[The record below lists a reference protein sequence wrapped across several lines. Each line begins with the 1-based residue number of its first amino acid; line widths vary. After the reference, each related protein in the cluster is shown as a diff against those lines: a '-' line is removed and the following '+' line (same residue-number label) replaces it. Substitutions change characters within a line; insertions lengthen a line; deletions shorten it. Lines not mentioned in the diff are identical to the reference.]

1 MIQDVVSFSDSLCSG
16 KCVRCRI
23 ILPLYYFLVSV
34 CQSLLCLLVWSWLFA
49 VTHGRLADCGGARGR
64 CCVVALSAA
73 RGRARRG
80 PASRPAEAV
89 GSPWP
94 SPRASS
100 STDTPLRLCWTGR
113 FALPWAVRSAP
124 PPAQTPFSTR
134 PTPITSSST
143 PLQLRL
149 PARALGSLL
158 VSCSPWGPA
167 QAPRA
172 EALQRVLGRREGRT
186 GETQAVGTER
196 GAAVRARA
204 GCPGLGTS
212 RDGARP
218 APAAVPLQQLR
229 PGHCWQQA
237 RLLTL
242 PGKCSLLVML

>member
-100 STDTPLRLCWTGR
+100 STDTPPRLCWTGR

-124 PPAQTPFSTR
+124 PSCPNSFFHPAHPYNF
-134 PTPITSSST
+134 
-143 PLQLRL
+143 
-149 PARALGSLL
+149 LL
-158 VSCSPWGPA
+158 NTA
-167 QAPRA
+167 AA
-172 EALQRVLGRREGRT
+172 EAASAGT
-186 GETQAVGTER
+186 GIA
-196 GAAVRARA
+196 
-204 GCPGLGTS
+204 S
-212 RDGARP
+212 
-218 APAAVPLQQLR
+218 
-229 PGHCWQQA
+229 
-237 RLLTL
+237 RLLLST
-242 PGKCSLLVML
+242 GAGTGTTC